1 MTVQTSKTKMMKL
14 RDYHET
20 MMLMLLN
27 KKELEMAPN
36 SINHTAASYHDEQTS
51 AGISDR
57 DIGAS
62 LLE

>member
-1 MTVQTSKTKMMKL
+1 
-14 RDYHET
+14 
-20 MMLMLLN
+20 MLMLLN

-62 LLE
+62 LLEQGLGLGVHLINIAM